1 MYVVTPVQMR
11 KIDQRAIDEFGI
23 PGIVLMENAALR
35 VVEKLYSLYS
45 LKKRDRVVVL
55 AGGGNNGG
63 DGIAVARH
71 LYFDGVQA
79 EVILL
84 AQQDRITG
92 DAGINLDIAKKA
104 GIPVNCILDNSDI
117 PLAEQRI
124 CQASLIIDAIF
135 GTGLSKPVE
144 GVFARI
150 IEIVNSMEVPVIA
163 VDIPSGISGENGHI
177 MGTAV
182 KAWDTV
188 TFGYPKGDIYCIP
201 EGSMPGDYMWQK

>member
-1 MYVVTPVQMR
+1 M
-11 KIDQRAIDEFGI
+11 
-23 PGIVLMENAALR
+23 
-35 VVEKLYSLYS
+35 
-45 LKKRDRVVVL
+45 
-55 AGGGNNGG
+55 
-63 DGIAVARH
+63 
-71 LYFDGVQA
+71 
-79 EVILL
+79 L

-188 TFGYPKGDIYCIP
+188 TFGYPKRGHLLY
-201 EGSMPGDYMWQK
+201 PGREYAGGHVQKWIAVRQCEAIGVKLFTK